1 MKDYILEATSST
13 PRVELKVSP
22 AVMLLEGACY
32 PENAVGFFGSI
43 MDWLKEFT
51 TEVRKPLE
59 LNVRL
64 EYFNTSS
71 SKCLLD
77 LFEAMEEYR
86 AEGGEVVINW
96 HYCEDDEDILES
108 GEEFSEDL
116 SVPFN
121 LISY

>member
-13 PRVELKVSP
+13 PKVELKVSP
-22 AVMLLEGACY
+22 AGMLLEGACY
-32 PENAVGFFGSI
+32 PENAVDFFGSI
-43 MDWLKEFT
+43 MEWLKEFT
-51 TEVRKPLE
+51 AAVNKPME
-59 LNVRL
+59 LDVRL
-64 EYFNTSS
+64 DYFNTSS

-86 AEGGEVVINW
+86 SAGGEVVINW
-96 HYCEDDEDILES
+96 YYCEDDEDILES
-108 GEEFSEDL
+108 GEEFAEDL